1 MCTAATYKT
10 RDFYFGRT
18 LDYEFSYGDEI
29 VFTPRAFPFD
39 FRHTARRDTHYAIL
53 GMAHVADG
61 YPLYYDAMNEKGL
74 CAAGLNFVGNAV
86 YTAVL
91 PGKEN
96 IAQFELIPWLLGSCA
111 SVAEV
116 RTLLAGATVT
126 YTPFSDKFPPAQL
139 HWLIADR
146 NEAITVESTATGLHV
161 YDNPAGV
168 LTNNPPF
175 DLQMFHL
182 NDYMQLSPKQPENRF
197 SDALALRTY
206 SRGMG
211 ALGLPGDLSS
221 ASRFVRAAFVRAHSA
236 SGEDETASV
245 SQFFHI
251 LGAVEQPR
259 GCCEVAEGK
268 YEITIYTSCCNADR
282 GIYYYTTY
290 DNARI
295 SAVDMHAEDADGK
308 ALVRYAPVTESQI
321 LYQNRHS
328 SK

>member
-39 FRHTARRDTHYAIL
+39 FRHTARRDTHYAML

-91 PGKEN
+91 PGREN

-111 SVAEV
+111 SVAEA

-146 NEAITVESTATGLHV
+146 NEVITVESTATGLHV

-295 SAVDMHAEDADGK
+295 SAVDMHAENLDAK
-308 ALVRYAPVTESQI
+308 TLARFAPVTESQI